1 MARGLQPG
9 ASVVAEISRHIR
21 SQHSDHRGREPGK
34 SADGQGTPSSLGT
47 AVQPIRQVQRGPPLL
62 LLPAACPCGKLTGYQ
77 GKDRL
82 LKSTFTCF
90 GNPLPLLPGWGKKA
104 ILKGLE
110 EFPRIFSSRIP
121 S

>member
-1 MARGLQPG
+1 M
-9 ASVVAEISRHIR
+9 SRQTR

-34 SADGQGTPSSLGT
+34 SADGQGTPSSLGMT
-47 AVQPIRQVQRGPPLL
+47 VQLIKQVQRGHPA
-62 LLPAACPCGKLTGYQ
+62 LPAACPCGKLTGYQ

-110 EFPRIFSSRIP
+110 GFPRIFSSRIP